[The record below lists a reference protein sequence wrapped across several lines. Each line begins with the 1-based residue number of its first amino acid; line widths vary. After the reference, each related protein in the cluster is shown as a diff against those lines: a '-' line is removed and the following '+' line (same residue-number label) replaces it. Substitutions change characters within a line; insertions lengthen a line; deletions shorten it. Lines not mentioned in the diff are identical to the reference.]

1 MRTLLAELR
10 SALLATLVLAVVC
23 CGLYPLLVFG
33 IGQLAFRQ
41 KANGSLIVDQHG
53 VVRGSRLLGQAFA
66 AEKYFYTRPSAA
78 GTGYDAANSG
88 GSNLGPTSQA
98 LRDTIKERIVAYRKE
113 NGLQETDAVPA
124 DAVTASGSGL
134 DPHISPA
141 SARLQI
147 ARVSAARGL
156 APATVTALVER
167 ALEPPQWGF
176 LGEPRV
182 NVLLLNLALDD
193 VNAAQIP

>member
-1 MRTLLAELR
+1 MRTLLAEFR

-23 CGLYPLLVFG
+23 CGLYPLVVFG

-53 VVRGSRLLGQAFA
+53 AVRGSRLLGQAFA
-66 AEKYFYTRPSAA
+66 DEKYFHARPSAA

-98 LRDTIKERIVAYRKE
+98 LRDTIKDRIDAYRKE
-113 NGLQETDAVPA
+113 NGLQETNAVPA

-147 ARVSAARGL
+147 ARVAAARGL
-156 APATVTALVER
+156 PPATVAVLVER

-182 NVLLLNLALDD
+182 NVLLLNLALDG
-193 VNAAQIP
+193 VSATRTL

>member
-1 MRTLLAELR
+1 MRTLLAEFR

-23 CGLYPLLVFG
+23 CGLYPLVVFG

-53 VVRGSRLLGQAFA
+53 AVRGSRLLGQAFA
-66 AEKYFYTRPSAA
+66 DEKYFHARPSAA

-98 LRDTIKERIVAYRKE
+98 LRDTIKERIVAYRKK
-113 NGLQETDAVPA
+113 NGLQETEAVPA

-134 DPHISPA
+134 DPHIAPETPGCKSHAWPPHARCRGKMSPCWSNA
-141 SARLQI
+141 PSNRLSAGS
-147 ARVSAARGL
+147 SANRG
-156 APATVTALVER
+156 
-167 ALEPPQWGF
+167 
-176 LGEPRV
+176 
-182 NVLLLNLALDD
+182 
-193 VNAAQIP
+193 